1 MHNNTGM
8 CMGIASEHQENTF
21 KAHVPT
27 LRSKI
32 PILRNLTHNAH
43 MSKSKVANWIT
54 LAIDARVNSL

>member
-1 MHNNTGM
+1 
-8 CMGIASEHQENTF
+8 MGIASEHQENTF

-32 PILRNLTHNAH
+32 PLLRNLTHNAH
-43 MSKSKVANWIT
+43 MSKTKVANWIT